1 MWNIIQAV
9 KRKKIFKFYIKLRK
23 GWGLVICDMNE
34 RRRHVLSEISQ
45 TQKPNTPR
53 SIHRWDL
60 KKKVG
65 IIVKESRMVVTGG

>member
-1 MWNIIQAV
+1 M
-9 KRKKIFKFYIKLRK
+9 
-23 GWGLVICDMNE
+23 
-34 RRRHVLSEISQ
+34 LSEISQ
-45 TQKPNTPR
+45 TQKPNTAR